1 MSAHKKSSLGCQTLC
16 RKAGKFLPVQ
26 RFTAVVR
33 SDIKKQKL
41 TLGVDRQAALH
52 LSDEN
57 LNLEVGE
64 TETK

>member
-1 MSAHKKSSLGCQTLC
+1 MSAHRKSSLGCQTLC
-16 RKAGKFLPVQ
+16 RKAVQFLPVQ

-33 SDIKKQKL
+33 RDIKKQKL